1 MKGFSMASL
10 PVKLMV
16 SAIGLAFVLAAAPAD
31 ATKPRKHKKH
41 VAAHAAKVTANPRYW
56 GTNLFPAGPI
66 YNGADYLG
74 DDPDP
79 FIRSQILRD
88 LGAHYG
94 GEN

>member
-1 MKGFSMASL
+1 MTSL

-16 SAIGLAFVLAAAPAD
+16 SIGVLALIQAD
-31 ATKPRKHKKH
+31 AASADAAKARKHRKH
-41 VAAHAAKVTANPRYW
+41 AVAPIASAYSGYR
-56 GTNLFPAGPI
+56 GLNLFPAGPI
-66 YNGADYLG
+66 YHACDYLG

-94 GEN
+94 GDN

>member
-1 MKGFSMASL
+1 MASL
-10 PVKLMV
+10 AVKLMV

-31 ATKPRKHKKH
+31 AAKARKHKKH
-41 VAAHAAKVTANPRYW
+41 VAAHAAVRVQIRVPGHKPCSQ
-56 GTNLFPAGPI
+56 LGPI
-66 YNGADYLG
+66 YNGNDYLG

-79 FIRSQILRD
+79 IIRFQIQRD

>member
-1 MKGFSMASL
+1 MASSA
-10 PVKLMV
+10 VKLMV
-16 SAIGLAFVLAAAPAD
+16 SAIALAFVLAAATAD
-31 ATKPRKHKKH
+31 AAMARKHKKH
-41 VAAHAAKVTANPRYW
+41 VTARAATVTVNSRYR

-66 YNGADYLG
+66 YNGTDYLG

-88 LGAHYG
+88 LGSHYG

>member
-1 MKGFSMASL
+1 MASL
-10 PVKLMV
+10 CGQADGV
-16 SAIGLAFVLAAAPAD
+16 SHRSRLCSCRCEPAD
-31 ATKPRKHKKH
+31 AAKARKHKKH
-41 VAAHAAKVTANPRYW
+41 VTARAATVTVNSRYR

-66 YNGADYLG
+66 YNGTDYLG

-79 FIRSQILRD
+79 IIRFQILRD